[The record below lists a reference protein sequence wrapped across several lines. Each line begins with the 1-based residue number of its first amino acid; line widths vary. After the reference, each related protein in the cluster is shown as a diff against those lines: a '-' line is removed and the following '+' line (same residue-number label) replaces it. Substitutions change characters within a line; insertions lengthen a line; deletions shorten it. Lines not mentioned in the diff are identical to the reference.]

1 MKKNTSSRVATLLGV
16 SLASIAIVACSGGGG
31 GSFGMSDG
39 GTRTAES
46 SCDVVIKWLNSCK
59 LSIDRATCV
68 KEASSY
74 SANQLAASEACVN
87 RNDCD
92 KAAFQKC
99 MEQVVASEPAAS
111 PTKSSNPNTT
121 ANDAGVRGSTTPPE
135 TDPSPGTGT
144 GSDTARKSCMT
155 SKCATQTQGCQASTE
170 CKSLAN
176 CLAQA
181 GTDPQQ
187 KDQCETDFGGG
198 VSPYNA
204 VLQCAQKSCATEC
217 TY

>member
-1 MKKNTSSRVATLLGV
+1 MKMNAWCRVAASLGV
-16 SLASIAIVACSGGGG
+16 SLASLAIVACSGGGG

-59 LSIDRATCV
+59 LSIDRAACV

-99 MEQVVASEPAAS
+99 MEQVIASEPPAS
-111 PTKSSNPNTT
+111 PTKSSDTNTT
-121 ANDAGVRGSTTPPE
+121 SNDAGVRGKTTPPPE
-135 TDPSPGTGT
+135 TDPSPST
-144 GSDTARKSCMT
+144 GSDAACKSCMT
-155 SKCATQTQGCQASTE
+155 SKCATQTQGCQASTV

-187 KDQCETDFGGG
+187 KEQCETDFSGG
-198 VSPYNA
+198 VSPYEA